1 MLVLILWNIFWSH
14 AMKVLG
20 ISASLRNARYG
31 AGSED
36 FISELK
42 RCETIEQAKKYLVE
56 QTKIRVFEFMDAGRE
71 KAESFDVIYRNL
83 RKQRNARGLSNSE
96 TALGAGLWGCYDDG
110 VDIDHVGLAR
120 HFPMRG
126 EAKDLDKLKSAIL
139 AADGYIISGPV
150 YFGDRGSVA
159 QEFISWLKGDAE
171 ILAHLKKKAYAGLA
185 VGAKRNGGQETTL
198 MFQIFDM
205 CQLGMHVVGNDA
217 ETTSQYGGTIV
228 AGDIGTAGDD
238 EYGLNT
244 SIGTG
249 RRIAKVVSLSEKS
262 KSVTLKGRP
271 RISIWAI
278 QDDNDSSGKAYI
290 DKWCSEVSKRTDVDF
305 QYLDISQQTVH
316 RCIACDLCPTHVG
329 PLSEYRCIIND
340 KEDFFKANHEKI
352 VETDGILLA
361 AYSPKDWQRL
371 NSVYQRFIERTR
383 YFRRDDYVFSNFV
396 AAPLVI
402 SEIGSQQHIS
412 MRMAMS
418 LLRHNTILSK
428 PLIGRMFEGD
438 ILNWDSLIEQGESF
452 VDSVKSL
459 TPARLEDAASDEK
472 ERRYNP
478 VGYAISRARVE
489 EEMAIGLV
497 DQVKAQERQI
507 ALESAKSRVVK

>member
-1 MLVLILWNIFWSH
+1 
-14 AMKVLG
+14 MKVLG

-31 AGSED
+31 AGSES
-36 FISELK
+36 FITELK
-42 RCETIEQAKKYLVE
+42 ACADKDAVKKYLHE
-56 QTKIRVFEFMDAGRE
+56 QTQIRVFEFMDAGRE

-96 TALGAGLWGCYDDG
+96 TALGAGLWGCYNDG
-110 VDIDHVGLAR
+110 VDIEHVGLAR
-120 HFPMRG
+120 YFPMRG
-126 EAKDLDKLKSAIL
+126 EAQNLDKLKEIVLS
-139 AADGYIISGPV
+139 ADGYLISGPV

-159 QEFISWLKGDAE
+159 QEFISWLKNDPE
-171 ILAHLKKKAYAGLA
+171 IVAHLQNKAYAGLA

-238 EYGLNT
+238 NYGLDT

-249 RRIAKVVSLSEKS
+249 RRIAKVVNLHKISQKVKLRD
-262 KSVTLKGRP
+262 RP

-278 QDDNDSSGKAYI
+278 QDDENRSGRAHI
-290 DKWCSEVSKRTDVDF
+290 EKWCEDVSKRIDVDF
-305 QYLDISQQTVH
+305 QYMDISAETVH

-329 PLSEYRCIIND
+329 PLEEYRCIIND

-352 VETDGILLA
+352 VDTDGILLA
-361 AYSPKDWQRL
+361 AYSPKDWQNL

-383 YFRRDDYVFSNFV
+383 YFRRDDYVFSNYV
-396 AAPLVI
+396 AAPIVI
-402 SEIGSQQHIS
+402 SEIGSQQYIS

-418 LLRHNTILSK
+418 LLRHNTILTK
-428 PLIGRMFEGD
+428 PLIGRMNDGE
-438 ILNWDSLIEQGESF
+438 ILNWDALVNQGEKF
-452 VDSVKSL
+452 VQSVASM
-459 TPARLEDAASDEK
+459 TPARLEDAVVDNV

-478 VGYAISRARVE
+478 VGYAISLARVNE
-489 EEMAIGLV
+489 EVEVGLV
-497 DQVKAQERQI
+497 DKVKSDAGVAANESVKA
-507 ALESAKSRVVK
+507 RVVSK

>member
-1 MLVLILWNIFWSH
+1 
-14 AMKVLG
+14 MKVLG

-36 FISELK
+36 FITELK
-42 RCETIEQAKKYLVE
+42 ACVDKGSVKKYLHE
-56 QTKIRVFEFMDAGRE
+56 QTQIRVFEFMDAGRE

-96 TALGAGLWGCYDDG
+96 TALGAALWGCHDDG
-110 VDIDHVGLAR
+110 ADIEHVGLAR
-120 HFPMRG
+120 FFPMRG
-126 EAKDLDKLKSAIL
+126 EAQDLGKLKEIVMS
-139 AADGYIISGPV
+139 ADGFIISGPV

-159 QEFISWLKGDAE
+159 QEFISWLKSDPE
-171 ILAHLKKKAYAGLA
+171 ILEHLQNKAYAGLA

-238 EYGLNT
+238 NYGLDT

-249 RRIAKVVSLSEKS
+249 RRVAKVVKLHELSKTV
-262 KSVTLKGRP
+262 KLTDRP

-278 QDDNDSSGKAYI
+278 QDDDNHSGRKHLE
-290 DKWCSEVSKRTDVDF
+290 KWCEEISKRINVDF
-305 QYLDISQQTVH
+305 QYMDISAETVH

-329 PLSEYRCIIND
+329 PIEEYRCIIND
-340 KEDFFKANHEKI
+340 KEDFFKANHDKI
-352 VETDGILLA
+352 IDTDGILLA
-361 AYSPKDWQRL
+361 AYSPKDWESL

-383 YFRRDDYVFSNFV
+383 YFRRDDYVFSDYV
-396 AAPLVI
+396 AAPIVI
-402 SEIGSQQHIS
+402 SEIESQQHIS
-412 MRMAMS
+412 MRMSMS
-418 LLRHNTILSK
+418 LLRHNTILTK
-428 PLIGRMFEGD
+428 PLIGRMMDGK
-438 ILNWDSLIEQGESF
+438 ILNWDALVESGEKF
-452 VDSVKSL
+452 VASVTAM
-459 TPARLEDAASDEK
+459 TPARLQDAATDKK

-478 VGYAISRARVE
+478 VGYAISSARVKE
-489 EEMAIGLV
+489 EVATGLV
-497 DQVKAQERQI
+497 DKVKSEARV
-507 ALESAKSRVVK
+507 AAGRSAEARVSK

>member
-1 MLVLILWNIFWSH
+1 
-14 AMKVLG
+14 MKVLG

-31 AGSED
+31 AGSES
-36 FISELK
+36 FIAEIKGCEDVSNLK
-42 RCETIEQAKKYLVE
+42 KHLYE
-56 QTKIRVFEFMDAGRE
+56 QTQIRVFEFMDAGRE
-71 KAESFDVIYRNL
+71 NAESFDVIYRNL

-96 TALGAGLWGCYDDG
+96 TALGAALWGCHNDG

-120 HFPMRG
+120 YFPMKG
-126 EAKDLDKLKSAIL
+126 EAQNLDELKKIIL
-139 AADGYIISGPV
+139 SADGYIISGPV

-159 QEFISWLKGDAE
+159 QEFISWLRADQDIAS
-171 ILAHLKKKAYAGLA
+171 HLQKKAYAGLA

-228 AGDIGTAGDD
+228 AGDIGTAGEDN
-238 EYGLNT
+238 YGLDT

-262 KSVTLKGRP
+262 KTAQLTDRP
-271 RISIWAI
+271 RISIWSI
-278 QDDNDSSGKAYI
+278 QDDDDLSGHELIK
-290 DKWCSEVSKRTDVDF
+290 KWCDAVSENIDVEF
-305 QYLDISQQTVH
+305 NYMDISSATVH

-329 PLSEYRCIIND
+329 PLEEYRCIIND
-340 KEDFFKANHEKI
+340 KNDFFKANHEKI
-352 VETDGILLA
+352 VDTDGILLA
-361 AYSPKDWQRL
+361 AYSPRHWHQL

-383 YFRRDDYVFSNFV
+383 YFRRDDYIFSNFM

-418 LLRHNTILSK
+418 LLRHNTILTQ
-428 PLIGRMFEGD
+428 PLIGRMDKGV
-438 ILNWDSLIEQGESF
+438 ILNWDALVQQGESF
-452 VDSVKSL
+452 VKSVATM
-459 TPARLEDAASDEK
+459 TPARLEDAVTDTV

-478 VGYAISRARVE
+478 VGYAISKARVE
-489 EEMAIGLV
+489 EEVATGLV
-497 DQVKAQERQI
+497 EKVKLEAQDAASR
-507 ALESAKSRVVK
+507 SAKIRVSK